1 MIWRWLPFLLFLLP
15 SISFPADY
23 TMQLHQ
29 VRVADLAR
37 IVYGDVMR
45 QSFILDAE
53 VIQSPTTV
61 SLNWLNLGKRDV
73 DTMTRQLLDLHGFEL
88 VQQGKVLLVRKRDKG
103 DEDLLIYKPRHRA
116 GRYLTDILAK
126 VADVQPLGA
135 RSMQASPEFAQAASK
150 APEQA
155 GSVGSMISQSAQDQL
170 AYSCRPAQCDRLRKL
185 LVDLDTPEPQ
195 IVLRAAVYEVGTT
208 KGQGDALQVAASL
221 FQGKLKANIPGTIS
235 GASTLSLS
243 VAGLDAVLAVL
254 DQDGRFKSISRPML
268 RVRTGAQAKFSV
280 GQQVPV
286 LGALSQDKNG
296 NPVQSV
302 EYRQSGTI
310 FTVRPDVRLDVVD
323 LDITQELSSFV
334 QTTTGVNNSPTLLQR
349 TASSQLS
356 IKPGEVVVF
365 AGLEEQREDE
375 SASRLF
381 GWSFGK
387 KNSDTTSQVL
397 LFIEAQPI

>member
-1 MIWRWLPFLLFLLP
+1 MISRWFLVLFLLLP
-15 SISFPADY
+15 SIAFPVDY
-23 TMQLHQ
+23 SMQLHQ
-29 VRVADLAR
+29 VRISDLTR
-37 IVYGDVMR
+37 IVYGDVLR
-45 QSFILDAE
+45 QSFVLDAE
-53 VIQSPTTV
+53 VIQSADTV
-61 SLNWLNLGKRDV
+61 SLNWIQLDKRDV
-73 DTMTRQLLDLHGFEL
+73 DAMTRQLLDLHGFEL
-88 VQQGKVLLVRKRDKG
+88 VQQNKVLLVRKRDKQ
-103 DEDLLIYKPRHRA
+103 DEDMLIYQPRYRA

-126 VADVQPLGA
+126 VADVQPLGS
-135 RSMQASPEFAQAASK
+135 RSMQGSPEFQQAASK

-170 AYSCRPAQCDRLRKL
+170 AYSCRPVQCDRLRKL
-185 LVDLDTPEPQ
+185 LADLDTPEPQ

-208 KGQGDALQVAASL
+208 KGEGDALQIAASL
-221 FQGKLKANIPGTIS
+221 FKGKLKASIPGVIS
-235 GASTLSLS
+235 GASMLSLS
-243 VAGLDAVLAVL
+243 IAGIDAVFSIL
-254 DQDGRFKSISRPML
+254 DQDGRFKSVSRPML

-286 LGALSQDKNG
+286 LGAISQDKNG

-323 LDITQELSSFV
+323 LDVTQELSSFV

-349 TASSQLS
+349 FASSQLT

-365 AGLEEQREDE
+365 AGLEDQREDE
-375 SASRLF
+375 SSSRVFDRSL
-381 GWSFGK
+381 GEK
-387 KNSDTTSQVL
+387 KNDTTSQVL